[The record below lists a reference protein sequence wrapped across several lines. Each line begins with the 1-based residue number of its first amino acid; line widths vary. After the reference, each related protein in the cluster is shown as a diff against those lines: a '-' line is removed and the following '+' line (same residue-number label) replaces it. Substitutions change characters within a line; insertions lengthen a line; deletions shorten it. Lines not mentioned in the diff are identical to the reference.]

1 MACGNCHN
9 LAQACDKE
17 FTPPRREPRRS
28 ARVMGWPWQQKPSED
43 ECVECQEA
51 KEAPKPASSAHGP
64 CGDLYA
70 LVDAC
75 MQREDRKNVKDC
87 AAEWKAFQ
95 ACHSAHRTRR

>member
-1 MACGNCHN
+1 MANCHTEH
-9 LAQACDKE
+9 ATSAVA
-17 FTPPRREPRRS
+17 RS
-28 ARVMGWPWQQKPSED
+28 ALPLAMGWPWQQKPSED

>member
-1 MACGNCHN
+1 
-9 LAQACDKE
+9 
-17 FTPPRREPRRS
+17 
-28 ARVMGWPWQQKPSED
+28 MGWPWQQKPSEE